1 MQEHLSHNSGNT
13 CPVCGNE
20 IPTEA
25 MNVSEG
31 VALCPS
37 CERVSPL
44 SHVGRLVR
52 PITEILRHPPS
63 RCEVRQN
70 GPEVA
75 FTASTRSQGKFLI
88 TLGLMLFWNGMLS
101 VFLTLLASAIY
112 ANLVGPPP
120 PWMPKPVMNDE
131 PMGPGATIFLAVFL
145 TPFIAAGIVL
155 FWLVAM
161 YVWGRSEVV
170 INGPE
175 AWVQTGIGP
184 LVWRRRFR
192 PESVANVRL
201 RPTDMEVNGENVD
214 VVQIDADRTVRLG
227 ALLSQPR
234 REWLYAVIHEW
245 FLGLQPKDREQF
257 VAQQAGL
264 KLPP

>member
-1 MQEHLSHNSGNT
+1 MQEHFSHNSGNT

-20 IPTEA
+20 IPTES

-37 CERVSPL
+37 CERLSPL
-44 SHVGRLVR
+44 SQVGRLVR
-52 PITEILRHPPS
+52 PVTEILRHPPGG
-63 RCEVRQN
+63 CEVRQS

-75 FTASTRSQGKFLI
+75 FTASTRSLGKFLI
-88 TLGLMLFWNGMLS
+88 TLALMLFWNG
-101 VFLTLLASAIY
+101 FLCIFLVLLASALY
-112 ANLVGPPP
+112 ANLIGPPP

-201 RPTDMEVNGENVD
+201 RSTEMEVNGEKVD
-214 VVQIDADRTVRLG
+214 VVQIDADRTVKLG

-234 REWLYAVIHEW
+234 REWLYAATHEW
-245 FLGLQPKDREQF
+245 FLGLQPAEREQF

-264 KLPP
+264 KSPP